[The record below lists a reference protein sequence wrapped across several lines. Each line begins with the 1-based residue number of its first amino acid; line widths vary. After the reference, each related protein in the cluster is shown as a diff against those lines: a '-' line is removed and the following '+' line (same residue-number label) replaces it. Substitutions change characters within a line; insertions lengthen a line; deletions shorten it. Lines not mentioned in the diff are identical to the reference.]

1 MLSYCDIFCATES
14 RITVTGPGSI
24 NDEFYPLG
32 YSPSD
37 IGTIVTSYTTPGT
50 YTLSVD
56 DPGWGDGGIGAD
68 AVLTADAGNI
78 TGLFQT
84 DGFDLQ
90 AQSMGI
96 VTDTAD
102 EQDVWAVLI
111 PEGYLVDVTLSWD
124 NSADL
129 DLALYGDYALTDM
142 IDDSIYNLSLIHI

>member
-1 MLSYCDIFCATES
+1 M
-14 RITVTGPGSI
+14 
-24 NDEFYPLG
+24 
-32 YSPSD
+32 
-37 IGTIVTSYTTPGT
+37 
-50 YTLSVD
+50 
-56 DPGWGDGGIGAD
+56 
-68 AVLTADAGNI
+68 LTADAGNI